1 MENELNGLVEVAD
14 EAVRDDSQPIES
26 VMDKPTDESAQGT
39 SVPEKEPGWF
49 QRRWEQKEKQLEARI
64 RNEYESKFGS
74 KFASMQEKIIEM
86 DAKELVASGE
96 IKDLEVAKEL
106 VRLRSGAPA
115 APQPHEEAGTVDPV
129 IEARSRILGEQ
140 ADKIKAK
147 TGIDVMEVYD
157 SDPDIKQKILNGDM
171 DFYELAESLRETGS
185 RPPAPSRS
193 PNGARG
199 SRNAI
204 ESMSSKEFAELE
216 KKLEQGGRFSTR

>member
-1 MENELNGLVEVAD
+1 MENELNGLVEETNEASVD
-14 EAVRDDSQPIES
+14 ESQPIET
-26 VMDKPTDESAQGT
+26 VMDKPAESAQGT
-39 SVPEKEPGWF
+39 GVPDKEPGWF
-49 QRRWEQKEKQLEARI
+49 AKRWAQKESQLENRI
-64 RNEYESKFGS
+64 RSEYES
-74 KFASMQEKIIEM
+74 KFASMQERLVEM

-96 IKDLEVAKEL
+96 VKDLEVAKEL
-106 VRLRSGAPA
+106 VRFRNGNPA
-115 APQPHEEAGTVDPV
+115 KQPREEANTVDPV

-157 SDPDIKQKILNGDM
+157 NDPDVKRKILSGEM
-171 DFYELAESLRETGS
+171 DFYELADSLKETGS

-204 ESMSSKEFAELE
+204 ENMSSKEFAELE
-216 KKLEQGGRFSTR
+216 RRLEQGGRFSL